1 MNNTTIVTAFFDIH
15 RGEWKDSRLSNND
28 YIKHFES
35 WARLKNDLIV
45 YTDEK
50 TAQEVYKIRKKYG
63 LENSTSVVVVD
74 NYLELD
80 ESLYQ
85 SIKSAMEAPHAQRF
99 HLKPGHPESWNPVY
113 NYVMLLKWW
122 CALDAIKNHSVRDN
136 IAWIDF
142 GFNKSGKY

>member
-50 TAQEVYKIRKKYG
+50 TAQEVYKI
-63 LENSTSVVVVD
+63 
-74 NYLELD
+74 
-80 ESLYQ
+80 
-85 SIKSAMEAPHAQRF
+85 
-99 HLKPGHPESWNPVY
+99 
-113 NYVMLLKWW
+113 
-122 CALDAIKNHSVRDN
+122 
-136 IAWIDF
+136 
-142 GFNKSGKY
+142 